1 MADSPMLIVCPNCET
16 PYDVSAASLGAE
28 GRQVRCVRC
37 REVWFATPT
46 AAPDPA
52 GTDTAG
58 AVGAL
63 SAAAS
68 AYQRGAGAAAA
79 HAEWDTDEQAQD
91 QPQDQPAEEDAFA
104 VDANLAARAADRSA
118 RGADDAAGFGA
129 DGGDALATHDAPP
142 LAPVDHTPGRW
153 RAEDIESVAARRAR
167 RAARRA
173 DPKPKHR
180 SMALVIVPLLAVH
193 VVLIGWRSDV
203 VRAMPQTAP
212 LFAAIGLSVNLRGIT
227 ITDVTTVREASDTV
241 PVLVVQGTI
250 ANISRVSHDVP
261 RLRLALRNAAGAEV
275 YTWTALPNRPM
286 LGPGEAEPF
295 QTRLASPPAEGRD
308 LVVRFFTRRDLAGGA
323 R

>member
-1 MADSPMLIVCPNCET
+1 MLIVCPNCET
-16 PYDVSAASLGAE
+16 PYEVSAASLGAE

-37 REVWFATPT
+37 RKVWFATPP
-46 AAPDPA
+46 AAASDPA
-52 GTDTAG
+52 HAAG
-58 AVGAL
+58 AGDQVGAL

-68 AYQRGAGAAAA
+68 AYQRGAAAA
-79 HAEWDTDEQAQD
+79 HAEWDADD
-91 QPQDQPAEEDAFA
+91 QTQDQPAEEDAA
-104 VDANLAARAADRSA
+104 GVDANLAARAADRTA
-118 RGADDAAGFGA
+118 HRGDDSSGFGAVAA

-173 DPKPKHR
+173 EPKPKR
-180 SMALVIVPLLAVH
+180 RRLALVIVPLLLAH
-193 VVLIGWRSDV
+193 AVLILWRTSV

-212 LFAAIGLSVNLRGIT
+212 LFAAIGLSVNLRGVAIAN
-227 ITDVTTVREASDTV
+227 VTTVRETSDNV

-250 ANISRVSHDVP
+250 ANISRITHEVP

-286 LGPGEAEPF
+286 LGPGEVEEF
-295 QTRLASPPAEGRD
+295 QTRLASPPVEGRD

-323 R
+323 H

>member
-1 MADSPMLIVCPNCET
+1 MVIVCPNCET

-37 REVWFATPT
+37 RQVWFATPT
-46 AAPDPA
+46 AAPDPSDAAVA
-52 GTDTAG
+52 GGT
-58 AVGAL
+58 VGAL

-68 AYQRGAGAAAA
+68 AYQRGAGAAAE
-79 HAEWDTDEQAQD
+79 HAEWDTDDQAQSQD
-91 QPQDQPAEEDAFA
+91 QDQDQAQPAEQDGSE
-104 VDANLAARAADRSA
+104 VDANLAARAADRA
-118 RGADDAAGFGA
+118 APGADDASGFDAAA
-129 DGGDALATHDAPP
+129 DDALATHDAPP

-153 RAEDIESVAARRAR
+153 RSEDVESVAARRAR

-173 DPKPKHR
+173 EPKPKHR
-180 SMALVIVPLLAVH
+180 SMWLVIVPLLAVH
-193 VVLIGWRSDV
+193 IVLIGWRSDV

-212 LFAAIGLSVNLRGIT
+212 LFAAIGMPVNLRGVA
-227 ITDVTTVREASDTV
+227 ITDVTITREASEAV

-250 ANISRVSHDVP
+250 ANISRQGHDVP

-286 LGPGEAEPF
+286 LGPGEAESF

-308 LVVRFFTRRDLAGGA
+308 LVVRFFTRRDLAGA

>member
-1 MADSPMLIVCPNCET
+1 MLIVCPNCET
-16 PYDVSAASLGAE
+16 PYDVSAASLGSE

-37 REVWFATPT
+37 RKVWFATPT

-52 GTDTAG
+52 GADIIG

-79 HAEWDTDEQAQD
+79 HAEWDTDDQAQPQD
-91 QPQDQPAEEDAFA
+91 QDQPAEEDGSE

-118 RGADDAAGFGA
+118 LGADDAAGFDGA

-180 SMALVIVPLLAVH
+180 SMALVIVPLVAVH
-193 VVLIGWRSDV
+193 LVLIGWRSDV

-212 LFAAIGLSVNLRGIT
+212 LFAAIGLPVNLRGVA

-250 ANISRVSHDVP
+250 ANISRQSHDVP

-286 LGPGEAEPF
+286 LGPGEAEQF